1 MIHFRLVLL
10 LLVATLSGC
19 SSQQHATGIVEY
31 TDGDPV
37 QSGSIEFRSLET
49 GDRYAGKIASNG
61 AFTLRDQD
69 GNEHLPPGEYEV
81 VVVQIVMTEDVA
93 AADHEHGQTV
103 PRRYADYYT
112 SDLRF
117 TNQADRTSPIQIELD
132 PTQ

>member
-1 MIHFRLVLL
+1 MIHFRLALL

-19 SSQQHATGIVEY
+19 SSQQPATGIVEY

-37 QSGSIEFRSLET
+37 QSGSIEFRSLKT
-49 GDRYAGKIASNG
+49 GDRYAGKIASDR

-69 GNEHLPPGEYEV
+69 GNESLPPGDYEI

-93 AADHEHGQTV
+93 AADHQHGRTV

-112 SDLRF
+112 SDLRYS
-117 TNQADRTSPIQIELD
+117 NQANRTTLIRVELD
-132 PTQ
+132 PTH

>member
-1 MIHFRLVLL
+1 MIHFRLALL

-19 SSQQHATGIVEY
+19 SSQQPATGIVEY

-49 GDRYAGKIASNG
+49 GDRYAGKIASDG

-69 GNEHLPPGEYEV
+69 GNESLPPGDYEI

-93 AADHEHGQTV
+93 AADHQHGRTV

-112 SDLRF
+112 SDLRYS
-117 TNQADRTSPIQIELD
+117 NQANRTTLIGVELD
-132 PTQ
+132 PTH

>member
-1 MIHFRLVLL
+1 MIHFRLALL

-19 SSQQHATGIVEY
+19 SSQQPATGIVGY

>member
-1 MIHFRLVLL
+1 MIHLRLALL
-10 LLVATLSGC
+10 LLVTTLAGC
-19 SSQQHATGIVEY
+19 SSQQPATGIVGY

-49 GDRYAGKIASNG
+49 GDRYAGKIRSNG

-69 GNEHLPPGEYEV
+69 GYESLPPGDYEI

-93 AADHEHGQTV
+93 AADHQHGTTV

-117 TNQADRTSPIQIELD
+117 TNQADRTDSIRVELD
-132 PTQ
+132 PTP

>member
-1 MIHFRLVLL
+1 MIHFRLALL

-19 SSQQHATGIVEY
+19 SSQQSSTGIVGY